1 MPEPSPAPEIVER
14 PKAAPSRGLSNSSR
28 KRIANRVGSLICLA
42 VAAIVQYY
50 LVNIPTG
57 EVGGQFPAAVRARAE
72 AVTFNRPGLPD
83 GGTFSL
89 QYAPPTEAEPVL
101 VDAYFENAQLAP
113 ETLQQFRALQVTP
126 PTASGLI
133 SYLTST
139 VKKGSCSTKFA
150 VAPVSAPASVRFA
163 QTDDDALAGLR
174 SLAIAFTGTD
184 TEITLT
190 SQGPMQSL
198 VSPCKVELSIGN
210 WTQITGGFF
219 PIRIRI
225 PDGATFRFRW
235 QNLGEKSDTWKNQG
249 AALQLVRFG
258 GSNSDDFTASAIQI
272 ASVRNPGNPPLLQA
286 LGEKNTPLEV
296 ESFAIDKSAL
306 AIKASGRGK
315 VLKDGSVVTKT
326 DLLETLNKNPIL
338 SGLFAAG
345 NIALLG
351 WAGRSWFPKRKKEED
366 DA

>member
-1 MPEPSPAPEIVER
+1 MAEPGRVPEIVER
-14 PKAAPSRGLSNSSR
+14 RPSPKRGLSNSSR
-28 KRIANRVGSLICLA
+28 HRIANRVGSLVCLIAAA
-42 VAAIVQYY
+42 VVQYY

-57 EVGGQFPAAVRARAE
+57 EVGEQFPATVRARIE
-72 AVTFNRPGLPD
+72 AVTFTAPGTAE
-83 GGTFSL
+83 GGAYSL

-113 ETLQQFRALQVTP
+113 DTVQQLRALQVTP
-126 PTASGLI
+126 PTASGAI

-139 VKKGSCSTKFA
+139 VKKGSCGTKFE

-163 QTDDDALAGLR
+163 QTDDDALARLR
-174 SLAIAFTGTD
+174 SLAVAFAGTD

-190 SQGPMQSL
+190 SQGPMQSML
-198 VSPCKVELSIGN
+198 SPCKVELAIGN

-219 PIRIRI
+219 PIKILV
-225 PDGATFRFRW
+225 PAGANFRFRW

-249 AALQLVRFG
+249 AALQLLRFG
-258 GSNSDDFTASAIQI
+258 PSSSDDFTASGIQI

-286 LGEKNTPLEV
+286 LGEKNAPLEV
-296 ESFAIDKSAL
+296 ESFAIDKSDL
-306 AIKASGRGK
+306 EIKASGKGK

-326 DLLETLNKNPIL
+326 DVLETLNKNPIL

-351 WAGRSWFPKRKKEED
+351 WAGRSWFPKRRKD
-366 DA
+366 DDEA